1 MCSTFQYEKTLL
13 AAILGGEPFLNLLH
27 TFRTCFILLVLCWQP
42 CVFSYD
48 HVSLN
53 ILCFPLAQALS
64 EAEAMTMVNGL

>member
-13 AAILGGEPFLNLLH
+13 AAILGGKPFMNLLYI
-27 TFRTCFILLVLCWQP
+27 FSSLCWQP

-53 ILCFPLAQALS
+53 ILCFPLAQVLS
-64 EAEAMTMVNGL
+64 EAEAMTQW